1 MWPVGCSAAIPMTRR
16 AEIASTQAAGATWTS
31 RRCRKETALPT
42 HGPGAG
48 QASSPSGLGARHP
61 EEVAAAAGAGGRA
74 GNANYA
80 ETASTCSSPAPGPR
94 AGKGSS
100 FPWDR
105 TDGGAPALCLPPHRE
120 QAQQGGSMGGLGCNC
135 LHSKGKHK
143 LSSTPSA
150 AVAGM
155 GLPYEDGAGLGRPG
169 PHPGSAEITAPGDAF
184 TSCSGSCLS
193 LQSSRQNRQLI
204 NSTLTAPSCP
214 AWPQQQEETPMG
226 PAPLSQLYPPWELYL
241 HSSVD
246 LSPRACPPH
255 AIHHVG
261 TLGLRGGGGGKEGR
275 RWQAGRQLHSLSSP
289 TQ

>member
-1 MWPVGCSAAIPMTRR
+1 MLTMQRLPLPAAPLRLAPGLGKAAHSPGTERMEELLPSASHHTGSRHSRVAAWGDWDATVC
-16 AEIASTQAAGATWTS
+16 IA
-31 RRCRKETALPT
+31 KET
-42 HGPGAG
+42 
-48 QASSPSGLGARHP
+48 
-61 EEVAAAAGAGGRA
+61 
-74 GNANYA
+74 
-80 ETASTCSSPAPGPR
+80 
-94 AGKGSS
+94 
-100 FPWDR
+100 
-105 TDGGAPALCLPPHRE
+105 
-120 QAQQGGSMGGLGCNC
+120 
-135 LHSKGKHK
+135 KHK

-155 GLPYEDGAGLGRPG
+155 GLPYEDGAGLGKPG
-169 PHPGSAEITAPGDAF
+169 PHPSSTEITAPGDAF

-226 PAPLSQLYPPWELYL
+226 PTPLSQLYPPWELYL

-261 TLGLRGGGGGKEGR
+261 TLGLRGGGKRGGGSKQEGNYT
-275 RWQAGRQLHSLSSP
+275 ASPPPHSEQSKAQSSSQP
-289 TQ
+289 SATLGTSGHGIM